1 MTAES
6 RACIDG
12 VPVDSA
18 STRES
23 MQDLAVALAFEVE
36 QAAIPAEQRES
47 VKSA

>member
-23 MQDLAVALAFEVE
+23 MQDLAVALALRLNRLQFL
-36 QAAIPAEQRES
+36 PSKES
-47 VKSA
+47 Q